1 MSEPQVHTV
10 TNVLFLCVG
19 NSCRSQMAEAFA
31 NRLGEGKLRAWS
43 AGSYPLGW
51 IAPDTRVV
59 MDEKGIALRAQ
70 WSKGVDDV
78 PLDQMD
84 VVVTM
89 GCEVDCPLPAEFK
102 GRVLEWNIADPFGS
116 HLDRYR
122 AARDSIEE
130 QVRELLAGIETGA

>member
-43 AGSYPLGW
+43 AGSHPLGW
-51 IAPDTRVV
+51 ITPDTRTV
-59 MDEKGIALRAQ
+59 MDEKGIALAAQ

-78 PLDQMD
+78 PMDQME

-116 HLDRYR
+116 DLGRYR
-122 AARDSIEE
+122 AARDSIEA